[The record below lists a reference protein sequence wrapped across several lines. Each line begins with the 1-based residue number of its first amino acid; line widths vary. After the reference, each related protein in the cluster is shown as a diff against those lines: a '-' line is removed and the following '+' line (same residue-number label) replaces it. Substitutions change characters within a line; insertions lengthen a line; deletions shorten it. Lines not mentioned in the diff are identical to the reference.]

1 MKGTTHDTETAEEER
16 IRKVKAYKRKFDSG
30 LRHIKLI
37 LTHYR
42 KSLSLKEWQTL
53 VNDTKNSVMKY
64 PHDYLGPKLPD
75 KTITKLAITEVFEG
89 FLKDQH
95 VREVQRFRDQD

>member
-1 MKGTTHDTETAEEER
+1 MKGAPDDTETVEEER
-16 IRKVKAYKRKFDSG
+16 LRKVKAYKRKFDSS

-37 LTHYR
+37 LTNYR
-42 KSLSLKEWQTL
+42 KSLSLKEWHNL

-75 KTITKLAITEVFEG
+75 KNITRLAIIEVFEG